1 MLNTS
6 QCSTSSI
13 FRCGAAS
20 GSCMYKT
27 KLTVFG
33 GTFDHISRGET
44 GLGSDCVNLAGI
56 SAPSANAAVVRVRP
70 GPAGAFLGA
79 SWATAAPRAAVNRV
93 AQIVNARVVLMV
105 GLPRLFRILATR
117 PHPAP

>member
-13 FRCGAAS
+13 FRWGAAS

-44 GLGSDCVNLAGI
+44 GLGAEWVNLAAI
-56 SAPSANAAVVRVRP
+56 SAPAGNAAVRSGRA
-70 GPAGAFLGA
+70 GPARRFLGA
-79 SWATAAPRAAVNRV
+79 ASATADTRAGVHSEVPKRST
-93 AQIVNARVVLMV
+93 
-105 GLPRLFRILATR
+105 G
-117 PHPAP
+117 